1 MDLGLSGKHV
11 LITGGSKGIG
21 AALAHAFAAEG
32 ANIVVTSR
40 DAALLEKTAGE
51 VARQHNAKV
60 LAFPADLSK
69 GPERERLA
77 KAFPNVDILV
87 NNAGA
92 IPAGGL
98 LNLSMETWI
107 ESWQL
112 KVFGYIHMCQL
123 YLPAMKARQDGTIL
137 NILGMAGRAL
147 TPEYIAGT
155 TGNAGLI
162 AFTSALGTETADYG
176 VRVFGINPAATRTDR
191 IMTMSRTRAKNRFG
205 DESRWEETLGKL
217 PFGRLKEPEEVA
229 ALSVMLCSP
238 KVQYLSGTVIDMDG
252 GGRYRKG

>member
-1 MDLGLSGKHV
+1 MDLGLGGKHV

-21 AALAHAFAAEG
+21 MALAHAFAAEG
-32 ANIVVTSR
+32 ANIVITSR
-40 DAALLEKTAGE
+40 DKALLEKTAGE

-69 GPERERLA
+69 GSERERVHA
-77 KAFPNVDILV
+77 AFPNVDILV

-98 LNLSMETWI
+98 LNLTMETWI
-107 ESWQL
+107 EAWQL
-112 KVFGYIHMCQL
+112 KVFGYIHMSQL
-123 YLPAMKARQDGTIL
+123 YYAKMKPRKDGIIL

-147 TPEYIAGT
+147 TPEYICGS

-162 AFTSALGTETADYG
+162 AFTSALGVEAADHG
-176 VRVFGINPAATRTDR
+176 VRVFGINPAATLTDR

-205 DESRWEETLGKL
+205 DESRWEETLGSM
-217 PFGRLKEPEEVA
+217 PFGRIKMPEEVA
-229 ALSVMLCSP
+229 ALSVMLCSK
-238 KVQYLSGTVIDMDG
+238 KVEYLAGTVIDMVG
-252 GGRYRKG
+252 GGRYRKA